1 MAVGF
6 EASLGLSSCVG
17 YDETVSQKKSL
28 SGWFFLFFSLFHL
41 YLPSSGCRIESKVDT
56 ECTVLLFRMLKQSLG
71 SAGLFDGDL
80 SERFKLGAKI

>member
-1 MAVGF
+1 M
-6 EASLGLSSCVG
+6 
-17 YDETVSQKKSL
+17 
-28 SGWFFLFFSLFHL
+28 
-41 YLPSSGCRIESKVDT
+41 DT